1 MSKSNMLTVTKRV
14 LWGIVLVIFAIL
26 AIIAGWLAIDR
37 FILKS
42 PVPSMFGYATLTIE
56 TGSMS
61 GTLEI
66 GDMILIKDT
75 GDYKIGDIVTFIEE
89 GDKIPTTHRIVNYNE
104 DGSFVTKGDANNALD
119 TGDVSRDMILG
130 EVVKVMPRVGFF
142 FRWVSKEGW
151 LFIAAA
157 LLIIGLGCFILNS
170 DDSED
175 NGDEDGESEAQENK
189 EPEKQE

>member
-42 PVPSMFGYATLTIE
+42 PVPSIFGYATLTIE

-157 LLIIGLGCFILNS
+157 LLIIGLGCFILNT

-175 NGDEDGESEAQENK
+175 NGEPEAQENK